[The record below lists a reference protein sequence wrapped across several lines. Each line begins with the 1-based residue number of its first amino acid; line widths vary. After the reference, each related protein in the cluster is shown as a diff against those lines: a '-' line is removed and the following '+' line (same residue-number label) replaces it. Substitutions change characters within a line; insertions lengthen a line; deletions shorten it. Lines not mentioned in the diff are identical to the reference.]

1 MEYKDISTSV
11 IIFPPLCMSISSL
24 SSLPVASTTQKEGEA
39 YMLIQIFLRVGEF
52 HFGLCNDKY
61 KIFAEEII
69 RAFLKLRE

>member
-39 YMLIQIFLRVGEF
+39 YMLIKISLRVGEF
-52 HFGLCNDKY
+52 HFGLCNVKY
-61 KIFAEEII
+61 KIFGG
-69 RAFLKLRE
+69 RNHQSLV